1 MVEFTSKHSLR
12 LNQHNLIIRSTP
24 SLEEHSYDVTITHV
38 NINGILRTKHYDKL
52 DKLPGN
58 VMKVANTCQKY
69 NIGKKFISAI
79 LPSTRRNINIFG
91 INKKSRDLCLKY
103 NFEFINHQQVTTKYL
118 WNDEIHQLHTSKS
131 ILGQNFVNRVS
142 NFFAK
147 IIIF

>member
-1 MVEFTSKHSLR
+1 MAEFTSKHSLR

-24 SLEEHSYDVTITHV
+24 SLEEHSYDATIIHV
-38 NINGILRTKHYDKL
+38 NINRILRTKHYDKL

-58 VMKVANTCQKY
+58 IMKVANTCQKY
-69 NIGKKFISAI
+69 NIGKKFISVI
-79 LPSTRRNINIFG
+79 LPSARRNINIFG

-103 NFEFINHQQVTTKYL
+103 NFEFINHQQVTTKFL
-118 WNDEIHQLHTSKS
+118 WNDEIHQLHASKS